1 MIDTALII
9 VDMQNAF
16 CTKNGSFWK
25 RGRKVLNFKKV
36 LSTNK
41 KLISFARR
49 KKWLVIF
56 TKLVFT
62 KDYSDGGLLVKRNS
76 KIAELGAFQEGSADS
91 EITKSLKPE
100 KNEYVITKKR
110 HDPFIGTNLL
120 QILRENNI
128 RRVIVS
134 GVVTNICVEST
145 IRSAF
150 DRDLETILVKDGTS
164 ASSHKLYKS
173 SLETINK
180 SFGDVMSLEE
190 LFLKFE
196 N

>member
-1 MIDTALII
+1 MVNTALII

-16 CTKNGSFWK
+16 CSKNGSFWK
-25 RGRKVLNFKKV
+25 RGRRILNLKKV

-41 KLISFARR
+41 KLISFARN

-56 TKLVFT
+56 TKLVFK
-62 KDYSDGGLLVKRNS
+62 KDYSDGGLLVKRNP
-76 KIAELGAFQEGSADS
+76 KIVQLEAYKEGGWDS
-91 EITKSLKPE
+91 EIAESLEPR
-100 KNEYVITKKR
+100 KNEYIIIKKR

-120 QILRENNI
+120 QILRKNNI

-145 IRSAF
+145 VRSAF
-150 DRDLETILVKDGTS
+150 DHDFETILIKDGTS
-164 ASSHKLYKS
+164 TSSRKLYVS
-173 SLETINK
+173 SLETVNK
-180 SFGDVMSLEE
+180 SFGDVMSSEE